1 MLKMRFM
8 TSSPIPVK
16 TAAAAEK
23 PLSSPKRFNKGTTSS
38 NRGTISMATGFT
50 FGKSCKSCRGA
61 V

>member
-16 TAAAAEK
+16 TVI
-23 PLSSPKRFNKGTTSS
+23 PVSTPKRFNSNAPTSS
-38 NRGTISMATGFT
+38 RGSSISMATGFT